1 MWVCSNRLCL
11 PTVWFAI
18 VLDSGN
24 PRKWWYAKTTQSLIY
39 KKHFWSIWFQK
50 IEWHFTCFVKLA
62 DFYMM
67 AGCSFILSLIQ
78 ILQRKIEGEK
88 LCVKSWHRRMEKSEK
103 QVFIK
108 VEKSAKL
115 SRYQIRY
122 FLLPWPLGNVT
133 RTGEKGGWTTEM
145 EKPANLGNT
154 SVSANLSDS
163 VL

>member
-1 MWVCSNRLCL
+1 MSWIQKCSLFVIRTSYSMQKSELHFARSFQGY
-11 PTVWFAI
+11 PTWPYLAWA
-18 VLDSGN
+18 N
-24 PRKWWYAKTTQSLIY
+24 MHPNMAKCGQIRQIQYIY
-39 KKHFWSIWFQK
+39 KRHFYSIWSRE
-50 IEWHFTCFVKLA
+50 IEWHFTCFVKPA
-62 DFYMM
+62 DFYIM

-115 SRYQIRY
+115 SQYQIRY

-133 RTGEKGGWTTEM
+133 RTGEKGG
-145 EKPANLGNT
+145 
-154 SVSANLSDS
+154 
-163 VL
+163 